1 MTLAM
6 GQLRGA
12 WPIALPPLLGVR
24 SVSRKLMNLMMENN
38 GMSDIVERLRAKE
51 LLSIEEDGYTHFL
64 PKNPDGDDGA
74 AEIERLR
81 AENEKLREALRP
93 FAHNYQN
100 NGLSHSM
107 FMFEMKDLL
116 AAKKALGDTDE

>member
-1 MTLAM
+1 
-6 GQLRGA
+6 
-12 WPIALPPLLGVR
+12 
-24 SVSRKLMNLMMENN
+24 MEREDHDCERV
-38 GMSDIVERLRAKE
+38 GDIVERLTAEDILTSIITSVWCKVGRHPGELADLTKE
-51 LLSIEEDGYTHFL
+51 
-64 PKNPDGDDGA
+64 A
-74 AEIERLR
+74 ADEIGRLR
-81 AENEKLREALRP
+81 AENEKLREALKP